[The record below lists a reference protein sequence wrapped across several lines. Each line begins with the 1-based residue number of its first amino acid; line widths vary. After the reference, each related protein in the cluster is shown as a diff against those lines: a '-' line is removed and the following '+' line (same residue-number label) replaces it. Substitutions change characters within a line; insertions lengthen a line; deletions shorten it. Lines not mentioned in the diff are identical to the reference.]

1 MRTAPLA
8 ILIPLLV
15 AACAPNAEI
24 PGARTDRAVVTVQ
37 TSPGEAGQQLE
48 LTRRA
53 NINSVALQV
62 GVAEAWA
69 ALPPIFEALGLPITA
84 ADRNAHALSSVQRL
98 RRIGDKSVSSYFR
111 CPGPYGNLASSGDVY
126 VSIQSQILPGDGG
139 TGSTL
144 RTQVDA
150 TARASTGG
158 NQVQCSSTGS
168 VQQVIADALTKRL
181 ENL

>member
-53 NINSVALQV
+53 NINSGGATAHFRGAGASHHGCGQKRSC
-62 GVAEAWA
+62 AEQRPAPA
-69 ALPPIFEALGLPITA
+69 AHRRQERLLLLP
-84 ADRNAHALSSVQRL
+84 
-98 RRIGDKSVSSYFR
+98 
-111 CPGPYGNLASSGDVY
+111 
-126 VSIQSQILPGDGG
+126 LPGAV
-139 TGSTL
+139 
-144 RTQVDA
+144 RQP
-150 TARASTGG
+150 
-158 NQVQCSSTGS
+158 
-168 VQQVIADALTKRL
+168 RL
-181 ENL
+181 QR